1 MNKAD
6 IFSVI
11 ENGEELYNT
20 SALARAVI
28 EALLRGGDKLNI
40 INTLLKHSI
49 AIDKQLM
56 NSISLNPEPVKFFML
71 KHESHDKIKQQMI
84 DLKNNGDIEVRHKTA
99 DALLCDL
106 LNTLGF
112 NDIVKEFNELDKWY
126 A

>member
-20 SALARAVI
+20 NALAKAVI
-28 EALLRGGDKLNI
+28 ESLLRGGDKLNI

-56 NSISLNPEPVKFFML
+56 DCITLNPQPIKYLML
-71 KHESHDKIKQQMI
+71 KHESHDVIKQKMI
-84 DLKNNGDIEVRHKTA
+84 DLKTNGDIESRHEEA
-99 DALLCDL
+99 DGLLCDL
-106 LNTLGF
+106 LNQLGF
-112 NDIVKEFNELDKWY
+112 NDITKEFNELNKLY